1 MATKALIFDVQRNCS
16 EDGPGIRTTV
26 FFKGC
31 PLACV
36 WCQNPE
42 GVAFTP
48 GISFRAERC
57 RPEECRAPCIPA
69 CPAGALARPAAA
81 GPLSLDRQACTR
93 CDLCF
98 AVCRSRALEPVG
110 RWISLEDLLQ
120 RVLIDRPIFQAT
132 GGGVTLSGG
141 EPTAQMGFAERFLR
155 QLRRHGVHTVIETC
169 GDFDYDRFRE
179 RLLPH
184 LDLIYFDLKLIDDDQ
199 SRRYTGRSNRRILD
213 NFSRLAA
220 DAGSRLVPRI
230 PLVPGITA
238 TPENLAGLA
247 RFLRRAGLGRCS
259 LMPYN
264 PLWVDKLPRLGARAS
279 YHRRSFMS
287 PAAEA
292 ACVEAFASG
301 E

>member
-1 MATKALIFDVQRNCS
+1 MTDRALIFDLQRNCC

-42 GVAFTP
+42 GVGFSP
-48 GISFRAERC
+48 GLSFRAERC
-57 RPEECRAPCIPA
+57 RPEECGAPCVAA
-69 CPAGALARPAAA
+69 CPVACLEPTAD
-81 GPLSLDRQACTR
+81 GPLAVDRGACTR

-98 AVCRSRALEPVG
+98 PVCRSKALEPVG
-110 RWISLEDLLQ
+110 RWISLEELLH
-120 RVLIDRPIFQAT
+120 RVLIDRPIFETT

-141 EPTAQMGFAERFLR
+141 EPTVQMGFAERFLR
-155 QLRRHGVHTVIETC
+155 ELRRRGIHTAIETC
-169 GDFDYDRFRE
+169 GYFAYDRFRQ

-184 LDLIYFDLKLIDDDQ
+184 LDLIYFDLKLIDDAR
-199 SRRYTGRSNRRILD
+199 SRLYTGRSNRRILE

-238 TPENLAGLA
+238 TGENLAGLA